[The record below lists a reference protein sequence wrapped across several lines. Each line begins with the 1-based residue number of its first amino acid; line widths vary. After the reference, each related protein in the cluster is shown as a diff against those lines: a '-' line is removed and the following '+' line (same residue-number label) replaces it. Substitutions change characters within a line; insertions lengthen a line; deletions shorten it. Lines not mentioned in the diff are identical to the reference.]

1 MKKIPVN
8 TRVLR
13 AVATTM
19 PKGAKVKDIVKI
31 TGMTNQNVSA
41 CLWKL
46 KDQGKIN
53 RDDGFYKI
61 NDIKLTDVNKSASD
75 LVIETSLKI
84 DETTLTLDSNNEN
97 QTLTIGKVAR
107 QLTKENERLKL
118 EVGRME
124 KSWREARQSSLEF
137 ERLYFDALAV
147 IKYLEAK

>member
-8 TRVLR
+8 VRVLR
-13 AVATTM
+13 AVVTMM

-31 TGMTNQNVSA
+31 TGMVSQSVSA

-61 NDIKLTDVNKSASD
+61 NDYVLTDVNKP
-75 LVIETSLKI
+75 VETIPATLEAN
-84 DETTLTLDSNNEN
+84 DESETLTL
-97 QTLTIGKVAR
+97 GKVAR
-107 QLTKENERLKL
+107 KLAQENERLKN
-118 EVGRME
+118 EVRNTE

>member
-8 TRVLR
+8 VRIMR

-31 TGMTNQNVSA
+31 TGMTNQSVSA

-46 KDQGKIN
+46 KAQGKIN

-61 NDIKLTDVNKSASD
+61 NNHALTSVNKSTQVVATASP
-75 LVIETSLKI
+75 
-84 DETTLTLDSNNEN
+84 TLEKNNEK

-107 QLTKENERLKL
+107 KLAQENERLKQ
-118 EVGRME
+118 EVNKWERE
-124 KSWREARQSSLEF
+124 WRNARESSLDF
-137 ERLYFDALAV
+137 ERKYFDALAV
-147 IKYLEAK
+147 IKYLEDK

>member
-8 TRVLR
+8 VRVLR

-107 QLTKENERLKL
+107 QLTKENERLKN
-118 EVGRME
+118 EVRNTE

>member
-8 TRVLR
+8 VRVLR
-13 AVATTM
+13 AVATSM

-31 TGMTNQNVSA
+31 TGMVSQSVSA

-61 NDIKLTDVNKSASD
+61 NDYVLTDVNKP
-75 LVIETSLKI
+75 VETIPATLEAN
-84 DETTLTLDSNNEN
+84 DESETLTL
-97 QTLTIGKVAR
+97 GKVAR
-107 QLTKENERLKL
+107 KLAQENERLKN
-118 EVGRME
+118 EVRNTE

-137 ERLYFDALAV
+137 ERKYFDALAV
-147 IKYLEAK
+147 ISYLESK

>member
-19 PKGAKVKDIVKI
+19 PKGAKVRDIVKI
-31 TGMTNQNVSA
+31 TGMTNQSVSA

-53 RDDGFYKI
+53 RDDGFYKV
-61 NDIKLTDVNKSASD
+61 NDHVLTSVNKPVEQAPA
-75 LVIETSLKI
+75 LEA
-84 DETTLTLDSNNEN
+84 NNER

-107 QLTKENERLKL
+107 QLAKENDRLKH
-118 EVGRME
+118 EVGTME
-124 KSWREARQSSLEF
+124 KAWREARQSSLEF
-137 ERLYFDALAV
+137 ERRYFDALAV
-147 IKYLEAK
+147 ISYLEAK

>member
-8 TRVLR
+8 VRVLR

-19 PKGAKVKDIVKI
+19 PKGAKVRDIVKI

-53 RDDGFYKI
+53 RNDGFYKV
-61 NDIKLTDVNKSASD
+61 NDHVLTSVNKPVEQAPA
-75 LVIETSLKI
+75 LETNK
-84 DETTLTLDSNNEN
+84 EN
-97 QTLTIGKVAR
+97 TTLTIGKVAR
-107 QLTKENERLKL
+107 KLAQENERLKQ

-124 KSWREARQSSLEF
+124 KAWREARQSSLEF
-137 ERLYFDALAV
+137 ERKYFDALAV
-147 IKYLEAK
+147 ISYLEAK

>member
-8 TRVLR
+8 VRVLR

-31 TGMTNQNVSA
+31 TGMVSQSVSA

-46 KDQGKIN
+46 KDQGKVN
-53 RDDGFYKI
+53 RDDGFYKT
-61 NDIKLTDVNKSASD
+61 NDYVLTDVNKP
-75 LVIETSLKI
+75 VETIPATLEAN
-84 DETTLTLDSNNEN
+84 DESETLTL
-97 QTLTIGKVAR
+97 GKVAR
-107 QLTKENERLKL
+107 KLAQENERLKN
-118 EVGRME
+118 EVRNME

>member
-19 PKGAKVKDIVKI
+19 PKGAKVRDIVKI
-31 TGMTNQNVSA
+31 TGMTNQSVSA

-46 KDQGKIN
+46 KDEGKIE
-53 RDDGFYKI
+53 RVDGVYRI
-61 NDIKLTDVNKSASD
+61 NDSVLTDVNKPVEKAP
-75 LVIETSLKI
+75 LLEAN
-84 DETTLTLDSNNEN
+84 DES
-97 QTLTIGKVAR
+97 QTLTIGKVTKA
-107 QLTKENERLKL
+107 LAKENERLRS
-118 EVGRME
+118 EVGSME
-124 KSWREARQSSLEF
+124 RSWREARQSSLEF

>member
-8 TRVLR
+8 VRVLR
-13 AVATTM
+13 AVVTMM

-31 TGMTNQNVSA
+31 TGMASQSVSA

-61 NDIKLTDVNKSASD
+61 NDYVLTDVNKP
-75 LVIETSLKI
+75 VETIPATLEAN
-84 DETTLTLDSNNEN
+84 DESETLTL
-97 QTLTIGKVAR
+97 GKVAR
-107 QLTKENERLKL
+107 KLAQENERLKN
-118 EVGRME
+118 EVRNME

-137 ERLYFDALAV
+137 ERKYFDALAV
-147 IKYLEAK
+147 ISYLESK

>member
-13 AVATTM
+13 AVATNM
-19 PKGAKVKDIVKI
+19 PKGAKVKDIAKI

-46 KDQGKIN
+46 KAQGKIK
-53 RDDGFYKI
+53 REDGVYTIDNFV
-61 NDIKLTDVNKSASD
+61 LTDVNKPVKKA
-75 LVIETSLKI
+75 LPLEAN
-84 DETTLTLDSNNEN
+84 DES

-107 QLTKENERLKL
+107 QLTKENERLRQ
-118 EVGRME
+118 EVGTME
-124 KSWREARQSSLEF
+124 RSWREARQSSLEF

-147 IKYLEAK
+147 INYLEAK

>member
-19 PKGAKVKDIVKI
+19 PKGAKVRDIVKI
-31 TGMTNQNVSA
+31 TGMTNQSVSA

-46 KDQGKIN
+46 KDEGKIE
-53 RDDGFYKI
+53 RVDGVYRI
-61 NDIKLTDVNKSASD
+61 NDSVLTDVNKPVEKAP
-75 LVIETSLKI
+75 LLEAN
-84 DETTLTLDSNNEN
+84 DES
-97 QTLTIGKVAR
+97 QTLTIGKVTKA
-107 QLTKENERLKL
+107 LAKENERLRS
-118 EVGRME
+118 EVGSIER
-124 KSWREARQSSLEF
+124 SWREARQSSLEF

>member
-8 TRVLR
+8 VRVLR

-31 TGMTNQNVSA
+31 TGMVSQSVSA

-53 RDDGFYKI
+53 RDDVFYKI
-61 NDIKLTDVNKSASD
+61 NDYVLTDVNKPVEAIPTT
-75 LVIETSLKI
+75 LEAN
-84 DETTLTLDSNNEN
+84 DESKTLTL
-97 QTLTIGKVAR
+97 GKVAR
-107 QLTKENERLKL
+107 KLAQENERLKN
-118 EVGRME
+118 EVRNTE

-137 ERLYFDALAV
+137 ERKYFDALAV
-147 IKYLEAK
+147 ISYLESK

>member
-8 TRVLR
+8 VRIMR

-31 TGMTNQNVSA
+31 TGMTNQSVSA

-61 NDIKLTDVNKSASD
+61 NNPALTSVNKSTQVVAT
-75 LVIETSLKI
+75 TSP
-84 DETTLTLDSNNEN
+84 TLEKNNEK

-107 QLTKENERLKL
+107 KLAQENERLKL
-118 EVGRME
+118 EVNKWERE
-124 KSWREARQSSLEF
+124 WRNARESSLDF
-137 ERLYFDALAV
+137 ERKYFDALAV
-147 IKYLEAK
+147 IKYLEDK